1 MQTRHLL
8 KTTDTEIEGTQG
20 YPIADISMGHTIV
33 KKNLGSIR
41 WNSQPGRWERNRK
54 APLPG
59 TDPDLSLRKGTSQ
72 RTKRNFVLQ
81 P

>member
-8 KTTDTEIEGTQG
+8 ETTDAKIEWTQG
-20 YPIADISMGHTIV
+20 YPFADICMGNAIV
-33 KKNLGSIR
+33 EENVGSIR
-41 WNSQPGRWERNRK
+41 WNPQPGRWKRDRK
-54 APLPG
+54 APLPW

-72 RTKRNFVLQ
+72 RAQRKFVLQ